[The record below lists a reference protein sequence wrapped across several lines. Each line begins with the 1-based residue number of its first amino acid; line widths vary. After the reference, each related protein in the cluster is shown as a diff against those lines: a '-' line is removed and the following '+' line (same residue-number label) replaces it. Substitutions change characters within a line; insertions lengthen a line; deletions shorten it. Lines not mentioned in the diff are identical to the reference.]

1 MTMKPR
7 KRDPSYTTLDCTFSP
22 WCIETISLHPSTEL
36 HRIEQPIISGRHT
49 TTTSSAL
56 NPSIQ
61 KPVAPEAFLEIC
73 RGEGIPFPLFSTWT
87 KCVHSMGSQITMDDV
102 KHHLLDIAVLYLFI
116 EKTDCFCSFFVGT
129 KFAPGFPDWTLIIYF
144 VAKFSEISGVIRG
157 LVSEVISLVFLRKH
171 FEV

>member
-1 MTMKPR
+1 MR
-7 KRDPSYTTLDCTFSP
+7 FAAVREYHSRF
-22 WCIETISLHPSTEL
+22 
-36 HRIEQPIISGRHT
+36 
-49 TTTSSAL
+49 SAL
-56 NPSIQ
+56 GQS
-61 KPVAPEAFLEIC
+61 AFIL
-73 RGEGIPFPLFSTWT
+73 
-87 KCVHSMGSQITMDDV
+87 MGSQITMDDV

-157 LVSEVISLVFLRKH
+157 LVSEVISLVFLRKY

>member
-1 MTMKPR
+1 MTTKPR

-61 KPVAPEAFLEIC
+61 EGVAPESVRPSASRARFCVLIHLGVVPVSPAVP
-73 RGEGIPFPLFSTWT
+73 RRKKAKIIPF
-87 KCVHSMGSQITMDDV
+87 GV
-102 KHHLLDIAVLYLFI
+102 KAVN
-116 EKTDCFCSFFVGT
+116 
-129 KFAPGFPDWTLIIYF
+129 
-144 VAKFSEISGVIRG
+144 
-157 LVSEVISLVFLRKH
+157 
-171 FEV
+171 